1 MFISFIILKNKFIKC
16 VFMCWKFTIP
26 FIQTIAFALGLNIK
40 QGKPE
45 VNIDFTVFL

>member
-1 MFISFIILKNKFIKC
+1 
-16 VFMCWKFTIP
+16 MCWNFTIP

-45 VNIDFTVFL
+45 VNIDLTVFL